1 MNISVSVRNLTVERI
16 EQIKRVYER
25 GMTSAQIAG
34 AVNHHFGDE
43 MTRRAVI
50 GLYYRYPDELMNYPL
65 PPAPSR
71 ARISNKDRARREREN
86 EAKRERR
93 RRARIEREK
102 NPSQQPERPAP
113 KPRPAKAPEIYDASA
128 LLKRMFELE
137 ARECRWPIAGAGADT
152 LFCGHEASGTYCD
165 HHRQRST
172 GVGTISERRA
182 AGDLRRASTL

>member
-1 MNISVSVRNLTVERI
+1 MNIQVSVRNLTADRIERI
-16 EQIKRVYER
+16 KQVYER

-34 AVNHHFGDE
+34 AVNHQFGDE

-50 GLYYRYPDELMNYPL
+50 GLYYRYPDDLMNYPL
-65 PPAPSR
+65 PKSPSR
-71 ARISNKDRARREREN
+71 AKTSGLATARREREN

-93 RRARIEREK
+93 RLARLEREK
-102 NPSQQPERPAP
+102 NPPQGTVRTAPMPRQVDAPA
-113 KPRPAKAPEIYDASA
+113 IYDASA

-137 ARECRWPIAGAGADT
+137 SRECRWPIAGSGADT
-152 LFCGHEASGTYCD
+152 LFCGREASGSYCD

-182 AGDLRRASTL
+182 VGDLRRASTL

>member
-1 MNISVSVRNLTVERI
+1 MNISVSVRNLTSDRIERI
-16 EQIKRVYER
+16 KQVYER

-34 AVNHHFGDE
+34 AVNHQFGDE

-50 GLYYRYPDELMNYPL
+50 GLYYRYPDELMNHPL
-65 PPAPSR
+65 PKAPSR
-71 ARISNKDRARREREN
+71 AKTSDRITGRREREN
-86 EAKRERR
+86 KAKRERR
-93 RRARIEREK
+93 RLARIEREK
-102 NPSQQPERPAP
+102 NPSQESARPAP
-113 KPRPAKAPEIYDASA
+113 KPRPVKAPAIYDASA

-137 ARECRWPIAGAGADT
+137 ARECRWPIAGSGADT
-152 LFCGHEASGTYCD
+152 LFCGHEAYGTYCD